1 MNPKKLLSLYG
12 LKWDPFSPDL
22 PSEAIIK
29 TPRFDQFCWRVE
41 TLTLE
46 GGFAL
51 ISGDSGLGKSV
62 NLRALS
68 DHLVKIREITVGE
81 LSRPQSGIAD
91 FYRELGYL
99 FGIELKVSNRY
110 GGYRALR
117 EKWKSHVDSTLLRP
131 VLLID
136 EAQEMQPAVLSELR
150 LLASAQFDSQLLLTV
165 VLSGDNRLNNQLR
178 TPELVPLG
186 TRIRTRLNLEPFTK
200 QDLLSMLRECTDRAG
215 NPNFMTEELQS
226 TIAEHSAGNPRI
238 MMALAG
244 EILALGMQKELR
256 VLDESLYF
264 SIYGGPSRPGGRSA
278 SKKHPAEARQ

>member
-91 FYRELGYL
+91 FYRELGHL

-150 LLASAQFDSQLLLTV
+150 LLVSSQFDSQLLLTV
-165 VLSGDNRLNNQLR
+165 VFAGDNRLNNQLR

-186 TRIRTRLNLEPFTK
+186 TRMRTRLNLEPLTK
-200 QDLLSMLRECTDRAG
+200 QDLLSMLRECTHRAG
-215 NPNFMTEELQS
+215 NSNIMTEELQS

-244 EILALGMQKELR
+244 EILSLAMQKELR

-264 SIYGGPSRPGGRSA
+264 LIYGGPSRPGGRLA
-278 SKKHPAEARQ
+278 SKKHASEARQ

>member
-1 MNPKKLLSLYG
+1 MNQKRLLSLYG

-22 PSEAIIK
+22 PAEAIIK
-29 TPRFDQFCWRVE
+29 TTRFEQFAWRVE

-62 NLRALS
+62 SLRALS
-68 DHLVKIREITVGE
+68 SHLSKIREITIGE
-81 LSRPQSGIAD
+81 FSCPQSGIAD

-99 FGIELKVSNRY
+99 FGIELRVSNRY

-117 EKWKSHVDSTLLRP
+117 EKWKSHIESTLLRP

-136 EAQEMQPAVLSELR
+136 EAQEMQSSVLSELR

-165 VLSGDNRLNNQLR
+165 VLCGDGRLNNQLR
-178 TPELVPLG
+178 TPELIPLG
-186 TRIRTRLNLEPFTK
+186 TRIRTRLALEPYTK
-200 QDLLSMLRECTDRAG
+200 QDLLSMLREGIDRAG
-215 NPNFMTEELQS
+215 NLKLMSEALQS

-238 MMALAG
+238 MMAIAG
-244 EILALGMQKELR
+244 EILALAMQKELP

-264 SIYGGPSRPGGRSA
+264 SIYGGPSRGAGRGA
-278 SKKHPAEARQ
+278 SKKALSEARQ

>member
-22 PSEAIIK
+22 PTEAIIK
-29 TPRFDQFCWRVE
+29 TPRFEQFAWRVE

-62 NLRALS
+62 SLRALS
-68 DHLVKIREITVGE
+68 SHLSKIREITVGE
-81 LSRPQSGIAD
+81 FSRPQSGIAD

-99 FGIELKVSNRY
+99 FGIELRVSNRY

-117 EKWKSHVDSTLLRP
+117 EKWKGHIESTLLRP

-136 EAQEMQPAVLSELR
+136 EAQEMQHSVLSELR

-178 TPELVPLG
+178 TPELIPLG
-186 TRIRTRLNLEPFTK
+186 TRIRTRLVLEPYTK
-200 QDLLSMLRECTDRAG
+200 QDLLSMLREGIDRAG
-215 NPNFMTEELQS
+215 SPKLMTEELQS

-244 EILALGMQKELR
+244 EILALAMKKELP

-264 SIYGGPSRPGGRSA
+264 SIYGGPSRGAGRSA
-278 SKKHPAEARQ
+278 SKKVSSEARQ